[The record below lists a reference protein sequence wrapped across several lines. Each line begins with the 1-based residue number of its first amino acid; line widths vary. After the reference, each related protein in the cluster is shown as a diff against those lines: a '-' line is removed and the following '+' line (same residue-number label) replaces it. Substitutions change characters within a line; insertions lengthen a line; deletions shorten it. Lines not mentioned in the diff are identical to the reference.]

1 MPMTEKKKLANR
13 IPEEEVAEY
22 RRWKLPPIAD
32 QGQVLPSAEREAAHQ
47 QATEQERLGE
57 RVEEV
62 PYDGQMS
69 SGMSAGELQEIFESA
84 EREGFEQGR
93 QAGYEKGLAEGYAA
107 GQEQGAMEKRQE
119 LAAEQQRFQHLADAL
134 LQPIDEQDTELE
146 QLLLDTI
153 CTLTRSV
160 VRRELL
166 TDSSHILTLV
176 QEAVAALPQGA
187 KNLRLYLHPDDLAV
201 VEAYAEEQHLDWQF
215 FADATLLP
223 GGCRVE
229 TRESRVDYSVE
240 NRLKQQL
247 AAFVNHQ
254 LSSGQAPDGPENGD
268 TASGYQSG
276 ESSSE
281 ANERPVDSRSSGRLG
296 ARS

>member
-1 MPMTEKKKLANR
+1 MTEKNKLANR
-13 IPEEEVAEY
+13 IPEGEVADY
-22 RRWKLPPIAD
+22 RRWKLPPIND
-32 QGQVLPSAEREAAHQ
+32 QGQVLPSAEREAAQ
-47 QATEQERLGE
+47 RQAADQKRRGE
-57 RVEEV
+57 RVEDV
-62 PYDGQMS
+62 PYQGKLS

-134 LQPIDEQDTELE
+134 LQPIEEQDAELE

-153 CTLTRSV
+153 CTLTRSLV
-160 VRRELL
+160 HRELL
-166 TDSSHILTLV
+166 TDSSHILPLV

-201 VEAYAEEQHLDWQF
+201 VETYAEEQQLDWQF
-215 FADATLLP
+215 FADAALLP

-229 TRESRVDYSVE
+229 SRDSRVDYSVA

-247 AAFVNHQ
+247 EAFVNHQ
-254 LSSGQAPDGPENGD
+254 LSSESARSESEDAGTAGAPEPEDGQAD
-268 TASGYQSG
+268 
-276 ESSSE
+276 SSSSTGVG
-281 ANERPVDSRSSGRLG
+281 PRS
-296 ARS
+296 